1 MLEIIVQIKRSQLN
15 YFRAKARDS
24 EKEIEALLIGSV
36 VGGTVTVDSIE
47 YTKNYAEQTTC
58 AVQWLDEEYTR
69 VENKAKAKGLSVVG
83 DIHSH
88 PNWDAAPSPSD
99 YKALLAIGHSILGI
113 CSTNNRKTRVRF
125 WVANSCLC
133 ASIIYL

>member
-1 MLEIIVQIKRSQLN
+1 MLETIVQIKRSQLN
-15 YFRAKARDS
+15 YFRSKARNNS
-24 EKEIEALLIGSV
+24 LEIEALLIGSV

-47 YTKNYAEQTTC
+47 YTKDYAEQSTSS
-58 AVQWLDEEYTR
+58 VQWRDEEYTR
-69 VENKAKAKGLSVVG
+69 VEEKAKAKGLAIVG

-133 ASIIYL
+133 TSIVYL

>member
-1 MLEIIVQIKRSQLN
+1 MLEIIVQIKRNQLN
-15 YFRAKARDS
+15 YFRSKARNTDL
-24 EKEIEALLIGSV
+24 EIEALLIGSV
-36 VGGTVTVDSIE
+36 VGGTVTVNSME
-47 YTKNYAEQTTC
+47 YTKSYAEQTT
-58 AVQWLDEEYTR
+58 ASVQWHDEEYQR
-69 VENKAKAKGLSVVG
+69 VKDKAERLGLDIVG

-113 CSTNNRKTRVRF
+113 CSTNDRKTRVRF

-133 ASIIYL
+133 TSIVYV